1 MVTVWAGASS
11 AAGAVHDHVPL
22 LVPVGATAP
31 REALSATVSP
41 SGSEKVPLFAAAVP
55 SGTLTALV
63 SAATTG
69 GWLAATVATHVLNA
83 KSCPHWAPVNH
94 AQPLQE
100 MYSCPPAYVSKT
112 ELVYQVKAP
121 TRTRTTIA

>member
-1 MVTVWAGASS
+1 MVTVCAGASS

-22 LVPVGATAP
+22 LVPAGATAP
-31 REALSATVSP
+31 REALSAIVSP

-69 GWLAATVATHVLNA
+69 GGVGATVATDVL
-83 KSCPHWAPVNH
+83 KGKCCPHWAAVD
-94 AQPLQE
+94 QPHPQDG
-100 MYSCPPAYVSKT
+100 M
-112 ELVYQVKAP
+112 
-121 TRTRTTIA
+121 